1 MSEEHFQRVS
11 PLESRLLLAKMEI
24 DDDDQ
29 DVVLVSVEISNESAI
44 PVGGLEIFIQTS
56 DKRKVESEE
65 GITSLG
71 PGLTRKFTFEFP
83 LESGNWTFMIR
94 SGSISLDLGPYDADF
109 CFEADEGRVVKNSI
123 GAGLFSNAFGEDL
136 GDFGNIEER
145 GIIDSSEI
153 KMTSY
158 FGENAAGGATA
169 ISVGKA
175 PEVEDDE
182 VRTPPWKSNDLLLST
197 PPPVQENDLALTS
210 VEANLVEQ
218 TSQPVAEQETN
229 SSDLL
234 SFSKSLDSPD
244 TDSSKQTIEDAPS
257 SVITASTPPP
267 LPIKTEV
274 ETVESSEDNETVETV
289 EKPSSPPSG
298 PPSAKPSSP
307 PSGPP
312 SGPPS
317 AKPSSPPSGP
327 PSGPP
332 SAKPSSSPS
341 GPPSGPPSAKPSSPP
356 SGPPSGPPSA
366 KPSSP
371 PSGPPSGPP
380 SKGPKKPPKGPLIL
394 KNLLGRRCEY

>member
-1 MSEEHFQRVS
+1 MQVSKKTFSSSITASSGVWAGHMSEEHFQRVS

-109 CFEADEGRVVKNSI
+109 CFEAEEGRVVKNSI

-182 VRTPPWKSNDLLLST
+182 VRTPPWKSNDPLLST
-197 PPPVQENDLALTS
+197 PPPVQENDLALNS
-210 VEANLVEQ
+210 VEPNIVEQ
-218 TSQPVAEQETN
+218 TSQPVVEQETN

-234 SFSKSLDSPD
+234 SFSKSLDSPN
-244 TDSSKQTIEDAPS
+244 TDSSQQTVEDAPS

-267 LPIKTEV
+267 LPIKTEI
-274 ETVESSEDNETVETV
+274 ETVESSEDNEAVETV
-289 EKPSSPPSG
+289 EKPSSPPS
-298 PPSAKPSSP
+298 S
-307 PSGPP
+307 
-312 SGPPS
+312 
-317 AKPSSPPSGP
+317 
-327 PSGPP
+327 
-332 SAKPSSSPS
+332 
-341 GPPSGPPSAKPSSPP
+341 
-356 SGPPSGPPSA
+356 PPSGPPSA

-380 SKGPKKPPKGPLIL
+380 SKGPKKPPKGPPNS
-394 KNLLGRRCEY
+394 KKPPRPPM

>member
-1 MSEEHFQRVS
+1 
-11 PLESRLLLAKMEI
+11 MEI

-109 CFEADEGRVVKNSI
+109 CFEANVGRVVKNSI

-175 PEVEDDE
+175 PKVEDDE
-182 VRTPPWKSNDLLLST
+182 VRTPPWKSNDALLST
-197 PPPVQENDLALTS
+197 PPPEQENDLSLTS
-210 VEANLVEQ
+210 VEPNLVEQ
-218 TSQPVAEQETN
+218 TSQPVVEQETN

-234 SFSKSLDSPD
+234 SFSKSLDSPN
-244 TDSSKQTIEDAPS
+244 TDSSQQTIEDAPS

-267 LPIKTEV
+267 LPIKTED
-274 ETVESSEDNETVETV
+274 ETVESSDDNEAVETV
-289 EKPSSPPSG
+289 EKPSSP
-298 PPSAKPSSP
+298 PSSP

-332 SAKPSSSPS
+332 SVLLWPSIR
-341 GPPSGPPSAKPSSPP
+341 
-356 SGPPSGPPSA
+356 
-366 KPSSP
+366 
-371 PSGPPSGPP
+371 
-380 SKGPKKPPKGPLIL
+380 L
-394 KNLLGRRCEY
+394 NLLPTNWSTFWPSIG